1 MHAVPRPIPLRRQK
15 NEAEDIKFHHYFID
29 FNKTKP
35 QHTSNPPSEG
45 RPYDG
50 LSEFTELTAAGG
62 SAYLHHDGFVGLC
75 SPYA

>member
-1 MHAVPRPIPLRRQK
+1 MPFRDRFEKMRPK
-15 NEAEDIKFHHYFID
+15 KYIKFHHYFID
-29 FNKTKP
+29 FNRTKP

-45 RPYDG
+45 RLYDG

-75 SPYA
+75 SPYT

>member
-1 MHAVPRPIPLRRQK
+1 MRPK
-15 NEAEDIKFHHYFID
+15 KYIKFHHYFID

-35 QHTSNPPSEG
+35 QHTSDPPSEG

-62 SAYLHHDGFVGLC
+62 SI
-75 SPYA
+75 PPP